1 MLRVKI
7 SNHNF
12 SSPLVLAAG
21 TAGFGQEL
29 RGLVDFRKVGALT
42 TKTITL
48 KPRSGN
54 PPPRIFEVDCGII
67 NSIGLENKGLAWLVK
82 KFSSLKK
89 ISTQII
95 VSFSSED
102 EAGFSIIAS
111 GLDKIE
117 DLKFLEVNLSCPNV
131 RKKAL
136 FAQSPR
142 QTYRIIKD
150 IRRKTDKFIIAKLS
164 PEVTDIVAVA
174 RKALAAG
181 ADALSLVNTFFA
193 LRVDINTRRP
203 FLGRNASGGL
213 SGPAIKPLA
222 LYRTWQIY
230 KSLRAPLIAG
240 GGISNWQDALEFI
253 ICGATLVSIGT
264 ANFLNPQAGE
274 NIYEGLKNFCRR
286 NKIDN
291 IRELRGSLKV

>member
-131 RKKAL
+131 RKKTL

-203 FLGRNASGGL
+203 LLGRNVSGGL

>member
-1 MLRVKI
+1 MLSVKI

-131 RKKAL
+131 RKKTL

-203 FLGRNASGGL
+203 LLGRNVSGGL